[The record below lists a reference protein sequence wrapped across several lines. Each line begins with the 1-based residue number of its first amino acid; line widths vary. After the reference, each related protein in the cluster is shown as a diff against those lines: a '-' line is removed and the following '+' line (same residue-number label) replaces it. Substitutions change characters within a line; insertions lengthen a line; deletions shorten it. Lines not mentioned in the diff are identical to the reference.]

1 MFLCYLHIPG
11 RVTPVHST
19 YVCVCVSSVC
29 SGRYLHTPGC
39 VTPVHYTYVTP
50 VTCVLYICVRVVG
63 VFLLAELPNAMLFIV
78 MIVDNTWELVIL
90 RSLPP
95 APAVRRQQEARPF
108 SSTSPLIQLQTSKSE
123 RKA

>member
-1 MFLCYLHIPG
+1 MFLCYLHIFG

-19 YVCVCVSSVC
+19 YVCAC
-29 SGRYLHTPGC
+29 
-39 VTPVHYTYVTP
+39 
-50 VTCVLYICVRVVG
+50 VVG